1 MQFLDEW
8 LVPTVEPLL
17 PADAL
22 AALRQEVAPAPVSL
36 WETAVQRRMVTDD
49 QVLGAIAA
57 RFRLPVADLSQ
68 VDARV
73 TGVIPEQLAR
83 RFTVVP
89 VGQTD
94 SYLEVATANPFD
106 IDAEKMLA
114 FATGREVRMLLAS
127 PGRLRAKLDE
137 IYRSGEEIVS
147 RLLAGIDEE
156 IEVKELSE
164 EEAEYAS
171 AEEASQR
178 PIIRLVDMMLADGVV
193 NRASDIH
200 VEPIEGGVV
209 VRYRIDGVLRQV
221 MKVPRNAGLP
231 LISRIKIMSGLDIA
245 DRLRPQ
251 DGRARVSVNGEPV
264 DLRVSTLPASLGEKV
279 VIRILSQ
286 RTTVLNLESLGMH
299 PDEQEAV
306 KRLLTHKEGIILVTG
321 PTGSGK
327 TTTLYSALRLV
338 QNEGVNIVTVEDP
351 VEYRLG
357 QNIVQVQVHD
367 KAGLTFASA
376 LRSILRQD
384 PDVVLVGEI
393 RDKET
398 AQIALQASL
407 TGHLVLSTLH
417 TNDAPNA
424 VTRLVDM
431 GMEPYKIASALRGV
445 VAQRLMRRLCKACFE
460 PREEPVPERL
470 ARFIPPGTKLLRA
483 VGCPECAMTGYRGRF
498 SIMEVLTMNSE
509 LERRIGQGAT
519 ADLIAEAARANG
531 MRSLFDSGLRH
542 VLAGDSTL
550 EELLRVADVPV
561 EEEPRRAPASPRSD
575 RPLRLPP
582 QRRRLPRRRSR
593 IRRSRSTSRKRWSWW
608 RIPRTAAAPAAAAR
622 GAGTCVLLVEDEEQL
637 RRVMKD
643 LLERE
648 GYTVA
653 EARDGVQ
660 ALDQVDRLA
669 PDVIIL
675 DLNLPGHRRLQRAGP
690 APLPARHAGDSG
702 HGAHRQGRRG
712 QRGAGVRAGRR
723 RLHHQA
729 VPGQGPVG
737 TARGGPRPPPR
748 LTRPPLTATSSTPVR
763 PITRDSTGPGERFLT
778 QGRPGA
784 GEARRAGAG
793 GLHAPRAA
801 RPPKAQPERVPLRLP
816 ARAEA
821 GGARAG
827 RRRAVAAL
835 SRVRARAGW
844 SSAWRRTTAGC
855 PTAWW
860 WATAP
865 TS

>member
-8 LVPTVEPLL
+8 LVPSVEPLL
-17 PADAL
+17 PGDTL
-22 AALRQEVAPAPVSL
+22 ASLRQEPADAPVSL
-36 WETAVQRRMVTDD
+36 WETVVQRKLVADD
-49 QVLGAIAA
+49 QVLAAIAS
-57 RFRLPVADLSQ
+57 RFRFPVADLSRI
-68 VDARV
+68 DARV
-73 TGVIPEQLAR
+73 IQAVPEQLAR
-83 RFTVVP
+83 RFTVIP
-89 VGQTD
+89 VAQTD

-106 IDAEKMLA
+106 IDAEKVLA

-127 PGRLRAKLDE
+127 PAKLKSKLDE
-137 IYRSGEEIVS
+137 LYRTGEEIVS
-147 RLLAGIDEE
+147 RLLAGIDDEM
-156 IEVKELSE
+156 EVKELTE
-164 EEAEYAS
+164 EDEDFTAAS

-193 NRASDIH
+193 SRASDIH

-221 MKVPRNAGLP
+221 MKIPRNAGLP

-251 DGRARVSVNGEPV
+251 DGRARVSVNGEAV

-286 RTTVLNLESLGMH
+286 RATVLNLESLGML

-306 KRLLTHKEGIILVTG
+306 RRLLTNKEGIILVTG

-357 QNIVQVQVHD
+357 QNIVQVQVHE
-367 KAGLTFASA
+367 KTGLTFASA

-393 RDKET
+393 RDQET

-445 VAQRLMRRLCKACFE
+445 VAQRLMRRLCKNCVQPSE
-460 PREEPVPERL
+460 DPIPERL
-470 ARFIPPGTKLLRA
+470 ARFVPPGTKLFKA
-483 VGCPECAMTGYRGRF
+483 VGCADCATTGYRGRF

-519 ADLIAEAARANG
+519 ADQIADGARDNG

-542 VLAGDSTL
+542 VLAGDSSI
-550 EELLRVADVPV
+550 EELLRVTDVPQ
-561 EEEPRRAPASPRSD
+561 EEAPRGRPSGRTTAVASP
-575 RPLRLPP
+575 P
-582 QRRRLPRRRSR
+582 
-593 IRRSRSTSRKRWSWW
+593 
-608 RIPRTAAAPAAAAR
+608 AAAPSPPAPAAGAPPVSLDFADALELVDDLPAGETPGPAGR
-622 GAGTCVLLVEDEEQL
+622 GEGTCVLLVEDEDQL

-643 LLERE
+643 LLERD

-660 ALDQVDRLA
+660 ALDQVDRVA

-675 DLNLPGHRRLQRAGP
+675 DLNLPGLDGYSVLTQLRSRPATRAI
-690 APLPARHAGDSG
+690 
-702 HGAHRQGRRG
+702 
-712 QRGAGVRAGRR
+712 
-723 RLHHQA
+723 
-729 VPGQGPVG
+729 PVMV
-737 TARGGPRPPPR
+737 
-748 LTRPPLTATSSTPVR
+748 LTAKGDEDNEVR
-763 PITRDSTGPGERFLT
+763 VFELGADDFITKPF
-778 QGRPGA
+778 
-784 GEARRAGAG
+784 
-793 GLHAPRAA
+793 
-801 RPPKAQPERVPLRLP
+801 
-816 ARAEA
+816 
-821 GGARAG
+821 
-827 RRRAVAAL
+827 
-835 SRVRARAGW
+835 RARAL
-844 SSAWRRTTAGC
+844 SARLEAVLGRHRA
-855 PTAWW
+855 
-860 WATAP
+860 
-865 TS
+865 